1 MGKGGG
7 GDQDS
12 TTQVI
17 PPGFIQ
23 PQLEQAAGAISADF
37 ERGPQQFFGG
47 QTFADFNPLQ
57 QQAQA
62 GQLAFG
68 ASPQLQAQLGGIN
81 QASLSALGGPENL
94 LSNPAVTGALGSI
107 ESRGNRNLL
116 ENILPNVRRSA
127 VGAGQTFGSSRADI
141 AQAQQIG
148 DTQQRISDAQA
159 GFLGTQ
165 LNSARTAQTGALGLA
180 PQTLGTGLFPSQIQA
195 GVGAQQQGLTQQQ
208 INENIA
214 RFNFGQ
220 QAPSALTSD
229 LVNRAAGLAGFGG
242 TTTANLEGQGSNNF
256 LGGLGG
262 GIAGATLG
270 SAIPGFGGGA
280 AGATGLAAL
289 GPAGI
294 GLGILGALGGAGLF
308 G

>member
-7 GDQDS
+7 GNQD
-12 TTQVI
+12 TTTTVE
-17 PPGFIQ
+17 PPGFIR
-23 PQLEQAAGAISADF
+23 PQLEQAAGAITDTF
-37 ERGPQQFFGG
+37 NRGPLEFFGG
-47 QTFADFNPLQ
+47 QTFAGFNPLQ
-57 QQAQA
+57 QQSQA
-62 GQLAFG
+62 AQLAFG
-68 ASPQLQAQLGGIN
+68 QSPALGGQLGAIN
-81 QASLSALGGPENL
+81 QASLSALGGPDNL
-94 LSNPAVTGALGSI
+94 LSNPAVTGALGAI

-159 GFLGTQ
+159 GFLGNQ

-195 GVGAQQQGLTQQQ
+195 GVGAQQQGLSQQQ

-214 RFNFGQ
+214 RFNFN
-220 QAPSALTSD
+220 QAAPGDLTNQF
-229 LVNRAAGLAGFGG
+229 VNQAAGLAGFGG
-242 TTTANLEGQGSNNF
+242 TTTADINGGGQNRF

-262 GIAGATLG
+262 GLAGATLG
-270 SAIPGFGGGA
+270 AAVPGFGAGA

-294 GLGILGALGGAGLF
+294 GLGVLGALGGAGLF